1 MQGPVVAIQELARIN
16 WGSKTTAMQEC
27 CEREVQVLRDQQVC
41 EELYELSARLEFA
54 VGGRVK
60 GHDRL

>member
-1 MQGPVVAIQELARIN
+1 
-16 WGSKTTAMQEC
+16 
-27 CEREVQVLRDQQVC
+27 VQVLRNQQVC
-41 EELYELSARLEFA
+41 EELEELCARLEFA

>member
-1 MQGPVVAIQELARIN
+1 
-16 WGSKTTAMQEC
+16 
-27 CEREVQVLRDQQVC
+27 VLRNQQVC
-41 EELYELSARLEFA
+41 EEPEELCARLEFA